1 MQNTQATI
9 TISHRLAEE
18 LDRAA
23 KQAGKDQETFLHE
36 LIHQL
41 THDRADRTGHWNE
54 AIAVQD
60 AIKAS
65 ARAGGIVEFIRRMRD
80 TRYGR

>member
-23 KQAGKDQETFLHE
+23 KQAGKDQEKFLHE
-36 LIHQL
+36 LIHRL
-41 THDRADRTGHWNE
+41 TRDHSDRARHWSE
-54 AIAVQD
+54 AIAIQNK
-60 AIKAS
+60 IKAS
-65 ARAGGIVEFIRRMRD
+65 AQAGSIVEFIRRMRD